1 MSVKSILKKL
11 LKPEREGIYRK
22 IKILGVEKSFLS
34 RKFTICT
41 INELKNEISCR
52 TRDIEE
58 LQKEKE
64 RDLKLIETV
73 SNKKNI
79 LEKKLLKEKEKFD
92 RKLNGMQ
99 TNNNKLSEEIENIRL
114 ELEDSKE
121 LEQSKELDNLQLKQK
136 VMEKENFKKDAW
148 CTGWIKFWREYYNQ
162 NYSIIEEKIEKLKKN
177 LDDESKDIVNIMLE
191 RNFKLLPLQEY
202 TDFFLYNHEKLYT
215 DYEKN
220 GMQNS
225 LDEDKIRQQFKINDE
240 YYLETS
246 VFKYHNG
253 LNLLDKKILKKIEGR
268 DVIDGGALWG
278 DSALVFTMY
287 NPKSIHSFEPMPKSF
302 KQLLETI
309 ENNNI
314 NNIIPVFS
322 GLGDKKEEKTL
333 YTHGMLSGA
342 NLFNC
347 KAVFD
352 EPDSIIE
359 TNISTIS
366 IDEYVSEKNL
376 DVALI
381 KLDVEGNELETIM
394 GAINTIKDQKPI
406 LSISIY
412 HLPKDFFEIKPLIE
426 SLNIGYKF
434 IIRKLV
440 YHDLMTE
447 VTLLGYV
454 DDKENMNE

>member
-1 MSVKSILKKL
+1 MSIKSALKMI
-11 LKPEREGIYRK
+11 LKPERDGAYRK
-22 IKILGVEKSFLS
+22 IHFCGFEKSFLS
-34 RKFTICT
+34 EKFTLST
-41 INELKNEISCR
+41 INELKSEMDSK
-52 TRDIEE
+52 TRYIEE
-58 LQKEKE
+58 LEKQKENNLQII
-64 RDLKLIETV
+64 DKLI
-73 SNKKNI
+73 S
-79 LEKKLLKEKEKFD
+79 EKTIGEAEVLKEKQEFK
-92 RKLNGMQ
+92 
-99 TNNNKLSEEIENIRL
+99 NKLDILKAHNDSLKEEIEGIKLQL
-114 ELEDSKE
+114 ESSKKLESLKKIE
-121 LEQSKELDNLQLKQK
+121 NMQLKQN
-136 VMEKENFKKDAW
+136 VIEKENFKKDAW
-148 CTGWIKFWREYYNQ
+148 CTGWIKFWREYYNE
-162 NYSIIEEKIEKLKKN
+162 NYSVIEQKTERLKRN
-177 LDDESKDIVNIMLE
+177 LDDESKEIIDMFLE

-202 TDFFLYNHEKLYT
+202 TDFFLYNYEKLYN
-215 DYEKN
+215 DFEKN
-220 GMQNS
+220 GMKEF
-225 LDEDKIRQQFKINDE
+225 LDEKQIREQFNIDDE

-253 LNLLDKKILKKIEGR
+253 LNLLDKSILKTIEGR
-268 DVIDGGALWG
+268 DIIDGGALWG
-278 DSALVFTMY
+278 DSALVLTTY

-302 KQLLETI
+302 KQLLDTI
-309 ENNNI
+309 EKSNI
-314 NNIIPVFS
+314 SNIIPVFS

-352 EPDSIIE
+352 EPDSITE

-366 IDEYVSEKNL
+366 IDEYVSEKKLN
-376 DVALI
+376 VGLI
-381 KLDVEGNELETIM
+381 KLDVEGNELETIK
-394 GAINTIKDQKPI
+394 GALNTIKNQKPI

-447 VTLLGYV
+447 ITLLGYV